1 MKVTNV
7 FIEDR
12 ECVGYVIYADSF
24 AEMKSLVIGYIN
36 QYGIGFSDCHGEI
49 DPRRA
54 NYVWPREAEGYNM
67 YVDLR
72 WGNGDIVPV

>member
-7 FIEDR
+7 FIEDG
-12 ECVGYVIYADSF
+12 ECVGYAIHTDSV

-36 QYGIGFSDCHGEI
+36 QYGIGFSDCHGEV

-54 NYVWPREAEGYNM
+54 NYVWPREAESYRI
-67 YVDLR
+67 VIDLF
-72 WGNGDIVPV
+72 WGIGDIIPV